1 MWTYQLANKRKLV
14 KDDVQLEVSRKCLVP
29 RAFRHLNGSKTQE
42 VGHVRSIRVR
52 NTASRRTYYTYI
64 TSSHLGVG
72 AGRGLCLPNRSTS
85 LPNQPL
91 VRYGNHMHVV
101 CPRTWSTN
109 GKLSLAPTKRTSFDS
124 LFDYNVFITIY
135 VPQRFGKP
143 QQVQCRV
150 FAITPTTDYVPLA
163 PSVFKFPL

>member
-29 RAFRHLNGSKTQE
+29 RAFRHLKGSKTQE

-72 AGRGLCLPNRSTS
+72 RGEGCACSTAPPLYQISPSSGTATTCTWCVLVHDLPTESSVWHQPRGRVLIRCSTTTYS
-85 LPNQPL
+85 LQYTYLNDL
-91 VRYGNHMHVV
+91 VNLNKFSGA
-101 CPRTWSTN
+101 
-109 GKLSLAPTKRTSFDS
+109 SL
-124 LFDYNVFITIY
+124 
-135 VPQRFGKP
+135 Q
-143 QQVQCRV
+143 
-150 FAITPTTDYVPLA
+150 
-163 PSVFKFPL
+163 